1 MVSETPDLGIDAAK
15 LGQEKARRGGERKR
29 LDRRKG
35 SMPAGEK
42 GQEMGKVIVRYEDHV
57 ALECL
62 LGSIVFQHLILNQ
75 DNLTKPV
82 VLAMPHSPNQ
92 LPWLGDTGGKEYFPW
107 QAREHPIRQVKNL
120 NIMTA
125 SVLLVAS

>member
-1 MVSETPDLGIDAAK
+1 MQQNWDKKKQGEEGKGKDWIGEREVCQ
-15 LGQEKARRGGERKR
+15 QEK
-29 LDRRKG
+29 
-35 SMPAGEK
+35 K

-62 LGSIVFQHLILNQ
+62 LGSIVFQHLSLNQ

-82 VLAMPHSPNQ
+82 VLAVPHSPNQ
-92 LPWLGDTGGKEYFPW
+92 LPWSGDTGGKEYFPW

-125 SVLLVAS
+125 SVLPVAS